1 MQPHATLLDLLEA
14 YRKGEISREEAA
26 TRIEGLRLEQLGEFA
41 RLDLGRAA
49 RCGVP
54 EVILAE
60 GKDPAQ
66 LADIVARA
74 VAAQG
79 RCIVTRVAP
88 GQAELILRRCGEEGY
103 GADHLGIPRVI
114 LAYRAPPPGKNGGIV
129 AILTAGTADL
139 PAAEEARVIA
149 EEMGCTVQTAYDVGA
164 AGIHRLFPAL
174 KAVLDA
180 HVFVVAAGRE
190 GTLPAVVA
198 GLVDRP
204 VIGLPV
210 SSGYGYMGEG
220 RAALASMLQ
229 SCSVLAVVNIDAG
242 FTAGAFAARIATMA
256 GGSR

>member
-1 MQPHATLLDLLEA
+1 MQPHATLHELLEA
-14 YRKGEISREEAA
+14 FRQGDLSREEAA
-26 TRIEGLRLEQLGEFA
+26 RRIEGLRIEQLEEFA

-60 GKDPAQ
+60 GKSPGH
-66 LADIVARA
+66 LAEIVIRA

-79 RCIVTRVAP
+79 RCIVTRVSP
-88 GQAELILRRCGEEGY
+88 EQAEEARRRCTAKEFVVEHR
-103 GADHLGIPRVI
+103 AVPRALV
-114 LAYRAPPPGKNGGIV
+114 AFRVPVPEKTGGVV

-139 PAAEEARVIA
+139 PAAEEARLIA
-149 EEMGCTVQTAYDVGA
+149 EEMGCTVRTAYDVGA

-174 KAVLDA
+174 KSVLDA
-180 HVFVVAAGRE
+180 HVFIVAAGRE

-242 FTAGAFAARIATMA
+242 FTAGAFAARIATLVA
-256 GGSR
+256 CP

>member
-1 MQPHATLLDLLEA
+1 MQPHANLLALLEA
-14 YRKGEISREEAA
+14 YRKGELSREEAA
-26 TRIEGLRLEQLGEFA
+26 SRIEGLRIEQLGEFA

-60 GKDPAQ
+60 GKDPDR
-66 LADIVARA
+66 LAEIVART

-79 RCIVTRVAP
+79 RCIVTRATR
-88 GQAELILRRCGEEGY
+88 GQADLVMARCSEEGY
-103 GADHLGIPRVI
+103 GGDYLEVPRALV
-114 LAYRAPPPGKNGGIV
+114 AYRIPPPEKTGGIV

-149 EEMGCTVQTAYDVGA
+149 EEMGCTVRTAYDVGA

-174 KAVLDA
+174 KSVLDA
-180 HVFVVAAGRE
+180 HVFIVAAGRE

-210 SSGYGYMGEG
+210 SSGYGYMGGG

-242 FTAGAFAARIATMA
+242 FTAGAFAARIATMVA
-256 GGSR
+256 GP